1 MAKVKTGPR
10 VKRKGGGVAAKAKK
24 VDALVEEIG
33 RSPAIV
39 VTEYRGLTV
48 HQLQDL
54 RRRLRPRGVEYHV
67 VKNTLFLRAAEAA
80 GRGGL
85 RSLLVGPTAVAL
97 SGDDGKAD
105 EVELAKSVIDEMR
118 TFKALKV
125 VGAFVA
131 GRALGADDVQALAK
145 LPPRAQLRATIVGI
159 LQAPLGGLTGLLQ
172 SPLGTLVH
180 VLAAR
185 GSAAR

>member
-1 MAKVKTGPR
+1 MEDTA
-10 VKRKGGGVAAKAKK
+10 
-24 VDALVEEIG
+24 
-33 RSPAIV
+33 
-39 VTEYRGLTV
+39 
-48 HQLQDL
+48 L
-54 RRRLRPRGVEYHV
+54 RRRLLPRAESDPERADLLSSIAADSLTATIESLEQALTLRPADPRLRERLQA
-67 VKNTLFLRAAEAA
+67 TLDAA
-80 GRGGL
+80 GRWRDAGD
-85 RSLLVGPTAVAL
+85 AKVAL

-105 EVELAKSVIDEMR
+105 EVELAKSVVDEMR

-159 LQAPLGGLTGLLQ
+159 LQAPLGSLTGLLQ